1 MFLKMNKKLVL
12 LTVLIILSVAAVL
25 IYLNWDRVYS
35 APTTAT
41 STVPSTTPSVP
52 SPPPSPVIPVTPIAP
67 KSDVTKYIIIFF
79 AVFISL
85 GMGFFF
91 LMVGIKIRD
100 RMNKQ
105 KETKN
110 EDPREKYKKEIEE
123 LFRMHGDDDAFV
135 LNELSKKKN
144 HEFTEAYLDKKRKI
158 KNQFIN
164 QIEWILFNTE
174 MSTESKR
181 QHLLELKK
189 DGVYKHF
196 GYDIDLYYNRLG
208 KKLIDRLRSQVSTR
222 DYVSDMTDLKVL
234 MNNAKTK
241 EEKEKI
247 LYDYFEHLPNRGQV
261 SLMNAFETGE

>member
-1 MFLKMNKKLVL
+1 
-12 LTVLIILSVAAVL
+12 
-25 IYLNWDRVYS
+25 
-35 APTTAT
+35 
-41 STVPSTTPSVP
+41 
-52 SPPPSPVIPVTPIAP
+52 
-67 KSDVTKYIIIFF
+67 
-79 AVFISL
+79 
-85 GMGFFF
+85 
-91 LMVGIKIRD
+91 
-100 RMNKQ
+100 MNKQ

-261 SLMNAFETGE
+261 SLMNAFETGEWFYFSDLLLGNKYWFWSHASIRDHHAVVSGPINENVIDESVLHGMVHVRHGTEHGLDRAEVAVG